1 MYVKFYVSLLLKKKN
16 RKMYLNVYIVKR
28 YLFNT
33 FRLRKQPGVKSTK
46 DSCVVFENPVVKQSM
61 EETSPQG

>member
-1 MYVKFYVSLLLKKKN
+1 
-16 RKMYLNVYIVKR
+16 MYLNVRIVKR

-46 DSCVVFENPVVKQSM
+46 DSCVVFENPIVIQSM
-61 EETSPQG
+61 EETSPQGYFFLHIKFTVNDSSSF

>member
-1 MYVKFYVSLLLKKKN
+1 
-16 RKMYLNVYIVKR
+16 MYLNVHIVKR

-46 DSCVVFENPVVKQSM
+46 DSCVVFENPVVIQSM
-61 EETSPQG
+61 EETNPQG

>member
-1 MYVKFYVSLLLKKKN
+1 
-16 RKMYLNVYIVKR
+16 MYLNVHIVKR

-46 DSCVVFENPVVKQSM
+46 DSCVVFENPVVIQSM